1 MVLFGRRHQY
11 KDCGFSVL
19 SICTYFCT
27 IILEMKKLKLPW
39 LEKDKPT
46 NVVVYKK
53 QKNSNTYY
61 MIVTDIHVDVIN
73 NARATKPIV
82 DHKYEIVELG
92 IGFNFISEWSK
103 KYNIKSPKVL
113 AK

>member
-1 MVLFGRRHQY
+1 M
-11 KDCGFSVL
+11 L
-19 SICTYFCT
+19 SICTYFGT

-53 QKNSNTYY
+53 KKNSNTYY
-61 MIVTDIHVDVIN
+61 MIVTDVHIDIIN

-92 IGFNFISEWSK
+92 IGFNFIDEWSK